1 MNITVADQLGE
12 ALVSVGAAKPLE
24 ASKPIEPVKPVNKGD
39 TKNPDFQYLWDTC
52 VIRPEYLAT
61 VKRVAAQIKAN
72 KSRYD
77 GVSKITGVPS
87 DVIAVI
93 HHMECG
99 GRFDRHLHCGDPL
112 TARTVR
118 VPKGRPVK
126 GEPPFTWEESAIDA
140 LGYDGATRIKDWNIV
155 ATLTFLQKFN
165 GTGYLNKGIYSPYLW
180 SFSNHYTAGK
190 FVRDG
195 VYDASAVSKQCGAAV
210 ILKVLGYDEKK
221 LVG

>member
-77 GVSKITGVPS
+77 SVASAAKVPWYF
-87 DVIAVI
+87 VGLT
-93 HHMECG
+93 HYMECALS
-99 GRFDRHLHCGDPL
+99 FEKHLHNGDPL
-112 TARTVR
+112 TARTKR
-118 VPKGRPVK
+118 VPAGYPKTGT
-126 GEPPFTWEESAIDA
+126 PPFTWEQSAFDA
-140 LGYDGATRIKDWNIV
+140 MTLKPRNMTDIISVLEHLERYNGLGYR
-155 ATLTFLQKFN
+155 
-165 GTGYLNKGIYSPYLW
+165 NKGIYSPYLW
-180 SFSNHYTAGK
+180 SFTNHYSKGK
-190 FVRDG
+190 YTRDS
-195 VYDASAVSKQCGAAV
+195 YFDPEAVSKQVGCAA
-210 ILKVLGYDEKK
+210 ILKEL
-221 LVG
+221 LA